1 MSIPSTLNHLFY
13 IASPKIGHPGSRST
27 FLPGTLRA
35 ARAAG
40 SQTRLGFRVSG
51 NDIAITGSEFLKKDV
66 GKKVADYDAEPA
78 IPCMTLTCFFADQ
91 GSRILIN
98 PHGKLEIKEPL

>member
-1 MSIPSTLNHLFY
+1 MSIPSTLNYLFY

-51 NDIAITGSEFLKKDV
+51 NDIAITGSEFRNKMSVKKLQIMMRSPQFHV
-66 GKKVADYDAEPA
+66 WP
-78 IPCMTLTCFFADQ
+78 
-91 GSRILIN
+91 
-98 PHGKLEIKEPL
+98 